1 MNLLFWGLTIGTVGK
16 VLLAI
21 GVIIAHSGIVKEQRI
36 DPEVLRGFRVERPLS
51 ILGMI
56 LIVVGYFMEVYFYG
70 FATNLLTCFETECA
84 QEAAAILSL

>member
-21 GVIIAHSGIVKEQRI
+21 GVIIAHAGIVKEQRI
-36 DPEVLRGFRVERPLS
+36 DTEVLRGFRIEHS
-51 ILGMI
+51 ITILGMV

-70 FATNLLTCFETECA
+70 FATNLLTCFDTDCEHA
-84 QEAAAILSL
+84 AAAILSL